1 MDWHKIP
8 SRRLRHTYA
17 IARRI
22 EALTVTGRD
31 TPGEL
36 CRIARECLE
45 LARAQPDEE
54 LVRLA
59 AAFAAGVR
67 MKYPLEAQAAGL

>member
-8 SRRLRHTYA
+8 VRRLRNIYV
-17 IARRI
+17 IVRRI
-22 EALTVTGRD
+22 ESLNAPGPK

-36 CRIARECLE
+36 CRIARECLD
-45 LARAQPDEE
+45 LARAQPDEK

-59 AAFAAGVR
+59 AAFAAKTR
-67 MKYPLEAQAAGL
+67 SEYPVEAKAAGL